1 MKNFILASRPKTL
14 ILSILP
20 PLISYQYARITF
32 GSTTWGLALLAMTSA
47 LMIKLATNYF
57 NDLIDFQKDADLN
70 RISPVRVITAGLVSA
85 STIKKWAF
93 TALGI
98 ALLTGIPLIVKGG
111 PFILILGLISMYLA
125 YGYTGG
131 KLSLAYR
138 GLGEL
143 FVFLFFGLFSVL
155 GSIYI
160 YAGRLDINSVLL
172 ASAYGFLSMT
182 FICINNLRDRTED
195 LKAFKMTLA
204 TRMSYSSYQI
214 FLVLTV
220 LLPHLL
226 LIISCKGPAW
236 ANLGLVPAL
245 FLIKTV
251 YEAKGQ
257 ELNRGLKGSAL
268 HILIFSAF
276 LCLDLFYENLS

>member
-20 PLISYQYARITF
+20 PLVSYQYAHYAF
-32 GSTTWGLALLAMTSA
+32 GATSWTLALLAMTSA
-47 LMIKLATNYF
+47 LMIQLATNYF
-57 NDLIDFQKDADLN
+57 NDLIDFQKGADVN
-70 RISPVRVITAGLVSA
+70 RIGPVRVITAGLVSPQ
-85 STIKKWAF
+85 TIKKWAF

-160 YAGRLDINSVLL
+160 YAGKLDLNSVLL
-172 ASAYGFLSMT
+172 ASSFGFLSMT
-182 FICINNLRDRTED
+182 FICINNLRDREED
-195 LKAFKMTLA
+195 QKARKMTLA
-204 TRMSYSSYQI
+204 TRMSLSSYQL
-214 FLVLTV
+214 FLVLTI

-226 LIISCKGPAW
+226 MIFAARGPAF
-236 ANLGLVPAL
+236 ANVGLLPAF
-245 FLIKTV
+245 FLIKTI
-251 YEAKGQ
+251 YQSRGP
-257 ELNRGLKGSAL
+257 ELNKGLKGAAV
-268 HILIFSAF
+268 HILIFSIF
-276 LCLDLFYENLS
+276 ICLDLYYENLS